1 VGPGLKAID
10 INEFSRHGYCGSAKA
25 GRSQFQQGERAS
37 NPMAIGHEIL
47 TVKEVSEPLKV
58 HHSTVYK
65 MIREGRIPA
74 FKIGSDWR
82 FQKDQVVHWIAVQTI
97 GAAQ

>member
-1 VGPGLKAID
+1 MLLRGMSSGDTLPHFGGVFGVQ
-10 INEFSRHGYCGSAKA
+10 AK
-25 GRSQFQQGERAS
+25 
-37 NPMAIGHEIL
+37 
-47 TVKEVSEPLKV
+47 VSELLKI

-82 FQKDQVVHWIAVQTI
+82 FQKDQVVHWIAEQTI
-97 GAAQ
+97 GTAQ